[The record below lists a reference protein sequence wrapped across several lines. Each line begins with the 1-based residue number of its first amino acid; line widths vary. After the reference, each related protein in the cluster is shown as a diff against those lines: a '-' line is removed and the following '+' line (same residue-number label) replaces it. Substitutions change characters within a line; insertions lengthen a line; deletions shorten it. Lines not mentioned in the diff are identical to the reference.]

1 MSIFSFMSRHTCLT
15 GVAVLSAACSAAM
28 PAMAQAVG
36 SVRLDRQPTLQASQ
50 SATDVPLVAY
60 LSVFDNLPKGVETT
74 TLDWK
79 AANANVGQFKRG
91 YADLLKWEQEQ
102 ADKARKTSAVPPNS
116 PAKAQPAPA
125 SPSKAGGQP

>member
-1 MSIFSFMSRHTCLT
+1 MLIFSLMPRHPYLAWVIGLGASFATAT
-15 GVAVLSAACSAAM
+15 

-36 SVRLDRQPTLQASQ
+36 DVRLDRQPTLQASQ
-50 SATDVPLVAY
+50 AYTPVPPVVFK
-60 LSVFDNLPKGVETT
+60 SVFSDLPKGVETT

-102 ADKARKTSAVPPNS
+102 ADKARKSPEVPP
-116 PAKAQPAPA
+116 KMEPAPTA
-125 SPSKAGGQP
+125 PSKTGGKP

>member
-1 MSIFSFMSRHTCLT
+1 MLIFSFVPRHPCMAWVIGLLSSFA
-15 GVAVLSAACSAAM
+15 VAT

-36 SVRLDRQPTLQASQ
+36 SVRLDRLPTLQASQ
-50 SATDVPLVAY
+50 ASTPVPPVVY
-60 LSVFDNLPKGVETT
+60 TSVLDDLPKGVETT

-102 ADKARKTSAVPPNS
+102 ADKALKTPKKEVM
-116 PAKAQPAPA
+116 PAAPT
-125 SPSKAGGQP
+125 KAGVQP